1 MRLSS
6 QSVLVRDFHV
16 RMTPSFSKMEC
27 LAEPMSAYPF
37 DHLRELLERL
47 DILRNN
53 DSFCDVTIAVK
64 DKEFKAHRAVLAAAS
79 PFFLALLTSD
89 MKERNEQLI
98 KVDLEEATE
107 SVVEDTLKYLY
118 TGNVTIIEERAHNL
132 LATANYLLLPGLK
145 TMVSDFLEDRVT
157 TQNCVFNYYFAD
169 KYECVEL
176 KSKCCEVINSDFSV
190 VMETGDFLNLHVK
203 QVMEWVSS
211 DNVMVNAEEDV
222 FIGIVM
228 WVSHN
233 KSEREKHFPELL
245 HQVRLPFVSHDFL
258 LNELVNEELITE
270 NPEFCSNFVINA
282 MKSVLNPTDGEASW
296 QPRKCQETHTDGIF
310 VCGGKKALCYF
321 PLEGHWYKLVDTL
334 FEHDNPCLVQH
345 KSKVYIFDSKVHKV
359 GESRV
364 VEYYEDNSALGTTQ
378 RAKISLRSGSYTV
391 LNGKLYAISLSFNI
405 IEIYKYNTETND
417 WDEMK
422 SLRSLQK
429 YPCVVN
435 DQQFLYV
442 ISGRESNITVRFDS
456 GQNNWKKLA
465 AVNEERYNAF
475 GAAMNDKIYIAGGRS
490 SSNYKALSSCE
501 VYNTATNEWQL
512 MPSLNVPRYSASM
525 VCFAGQLYVLGGIEI
540 TQRGVHKRAL
550 GVEMFDFERNQWTQK
565 SAIPVE
571 SFEREDEKKKD
582 KIFQACVA
590 RICKRVINKL
600 GPLDI
605 NPIQSHVVAR
615 HSVGKAM

>member
-1 MRLSS
+1 
-6 QSVLVRDFHV
+6 
-16 RMTPSFSKMEC
+16 MEC

-37 DHLRELLERL
+37 EHLEELLERL

-107 SVVEDTLKYLY
+107 SVMEDALKYLY
-118 TGNVTIIEERAHNL
+118 TGNVTIIEERAHKL
-132 LATANYLLLPGLK
+132 LATANYLLLPRLK
-145 TMVSDFLEDRVT
+145 TMVSDFLEGRVT

-176 KSKCCEVINSDFSV
+176 KAKCCEVIKADFSV
-190 VMETGDFLNLHVK
+190 VMETGDFLNLDVK
-203 QVMEWVSS
+203 QVLEWVSS
-211 DNVMVNAEEDV
+211 DDVIVNAEEDV
-222 FIGIVM
+222 FSGIVM

-282 MKSVLNPTDGEASW
+282 MKSVLNPTDGESSQ
-296 QPRKCQETHTDGIF
+296 QPRKCQEKHTAGIF
-310 VCGGKKALCYF
+310 ICGGKKALCYF
-321 PLEGHWYKLVDTL
+321 PLEGDWYKLVDTL

-345 KSKVYIFDSKVHKV
+345 KSKVYIFDSKVHMV
-359 GESRV
+359 GKSEV
-364 VEYYEDNSALGTTQ
+364 VEYYEDNNALGTIQPAT
-378 RAKISLRSGSYTV
+378 KKFFLSSGSDTVTV
-391 LNGKLYAISLSFNI
+391 LNGELYAISFCFTRDV
-405 IEIYKYNTETND
+405 IEIYKHNTETND

-429 YPCVVN
+429 YPCIVN

-465 AVNEERYNAF
+465 ALKEERFKAF
-475 GAAMNDKIYIAGGRS
+475 GAAMNGQIYIAGGLNS
-490 SSNYKALSSCE
+490 SSYKGLASCE
-501 VYNTATNEWQL
+501 VYNPPTNEWQL
-512 MPSLNVPRYSASM
+512 MPSLKVPRCNASM
-525 VCFAGQLYVLGGIEI
+525 VCFAGQLYVLGGTRI
-540 TQRGVHKRAL
+540 TQRGASMRAL
-550 GVEMFDFERNQWTQK
+550 GVEMFDSERYQWTEK
-565 SAIPVE
+565 SAIPVRRFE
-571 SFEREDEKKKD
+571 SEDEKKQNKA
-582 KIFQACVA
+582 FQACVS

-600 GPLDI
+600 EPLD
-605 NPIQSHVVAR
+605 PRS
-615 HSVGKAM
+615 K

>member
-1 MRLSS
+1 
-6 QSVLVRDFHV
+6 
-16 RMTPSFSKMEC
+16 MEC
-27 LAEPMSAYPF
+27 LAEPMSADPLE
-37 DHLRELLERL
+37 HLRELVERL

-107 SVVEDTLKYLY
+107 SVMEDALKYLY

-132 LATANYLLLPGLK
+132 LASANYLLLLGLK
-145 TMVSDFLEDRVT
+145 TMVSDFLEERVT

-176 KSKCCEVINSDFSV
+176 KAKCCEVINSDFSV
-190 VMETGDFLNLHVK
+190 VMETGDFLNLDVK
-203 QVMEWVSS
+203 QVLEWVSS
-211 DNVMVNAEEDV
+211 DDVIVNAEEDI
-222 FIGIVM
+222 FKGIVM

-233 KSEREKHFPELL
+233 KSEREKLFPELL

-282 MKSVLNPTDGEASW
+282 MKSVLNPPGGKASW
-296 QPRKCQETHTDGIF
+296 QARKCQETHTDGIF
-310 VCGGKKALCYF
+310 ICGGKKALCYF
-321 PLEGHWYKLVDTL
+321 PLEDDWYKLVDTL

-359 GESRV
+359 GKSEV
-364 VEYYEDNSALGTTQ
+364 VEYYEDNNALGTIQAAT
-378 RAKISLRSGSYTV
+378 KIFFLSSGSDTVTV
-391 LNGKLYAISLSFNI
+391 LNGELYAISFCFTRDV
-405 IEIYKYNTETND
+405 IEIYKHNTETND

-422 SLRSLQK
+422 SLRSLQQW
-429 YPCVVN
+429 PCVVN

-442 ISGRESNITVRFDS
+442 ISGSESNITVRFDS

-465 AVNEERYNAF
+465 AVNEERFNAF
-475 GAAMNDKIYIAGGRS
+475 GAAMNDKIYIAGGQS
-490 SSNYKALSSCE
+490 SSNYKGLTSCE
-501 VYNTATNEWQL
+501 VYNPPTNEWQL
-512 MPSLNVPRYSASM
+512 MPSLKVPRYNASM
-525 VCFAGQLYVLGGIEI
+525 VCFAGQLYVLGGTRI
-540 TQRGVHKRAL
+540 TQRGASMRAL
-550 GVEMFDFERNQWTQK
+550 GVEMFDSERYQWTEK
-565 SAIPVE
+565 SAIPVGRFE
-571 SFEREDEKKKD
+571 SEDEKKQNKA
-582 KIFQACVA
+582 FQACVA

-600 GPLDI
+600 EPL
-605 NPIQSHVVAR
+605 NPR
-615 HSVGKAM
+615 PK

>member
-1 MRLSS
+1 
-6 QSVLVRDFHV
+6 
-16 RMTPSFSKMEC
+16 MEC
-27 LAEPMSAYPF
+27 LAEPMSADPF
-37 DHLRELLERL
+37 EHLRELLERL

-64 DKEFKAHRAVLAAAS
+64 DKEFKAHRAVLAATS
-79 PFFLALLTSD
+79 PFFLALLKSD

-107 SVVEDTLKYLY
+107 SVVEDALKYLY

-145 TMVSDFLEDRVT
+145 TMVSDFLEERVT

-176 KSKCCEVINSDFSV
+176 KAKCCEVINSDFSV
-190 VMETGDFLNLHVK
+190 VMETGDFLNLDVK

-211 DNVMVNAEEDV
+211 DDVIVNAEEDI
-222 FIGIVM
+222 FSGIVT

-310 VCGGKKALCYF
+310 VCGGNKALCYF
-321 PLEGHWYKLVDTL
+321 PLEDDWYKLVDTL
-334 FEHDNPCLVQH
+334 FEHENPSLVQH

-378 RAKISLRSGSYTV
+378 QAKISLSSGSYTV
-391 LNGKLYAISLSFNI
+391 LNGELYVISLSFNI
-405 IEIYKYNTETND
+405 EIYKHNTETND
-417 WDEMK
+417 WDQMK
-422 SLRSLQK
+422 SFRSLQRN
-429 YPCVVN
+429 PCVVN
-435 DQQFLYV
+435 NQQFLYV

-465 AVNEERYNAF
+465 AVNEERFNAF
-475 GAAMNDKIYIAGGRS
+475 GAAMNDKVYIAGGLS
-490 SSNYKALSSCE
+490 SSNYEGLSSCE
-501 VYNTATNEWQL
+501 VYNPATNEWQL
-512 MPSLNVPRYSASM
+512 MPGLKVPRYSASM
-525 VCFAGQLYVLGGIEI
+525 VCFTGQLYVLGGTTI
-540 TQRGVHKRAL
+540 TQRSHVHVRAL

-571 SFEREDEKKKD
+571 SFENEDEKKKA
-582 KIFQACVA
+582 KKFQACVA

-600 GPLDI
+600 EPLDI
-605 NPIQSHVVAR
+605 NPRAKR
-615 HSVGKAM
+615 R

>member
-1 MRLSS
+1 
-6 QSVLVRDFHV
+6 
-16 RMTPSFSKMEC
+16 MEC
-27 LAEPMSAYPF
+27 LAEPMSADPF
-37 DHLRELLERL
+37 EHLRELLERL

-79 PFFLALLTSD
+79 PFFLALLKSD
-89 MKERNEQLI
+89 MRERNEQLI

-107 SVVEDTLKYLY
+107 SVVEDALKYLY

-157 TQNCVFNYYFAD
+157 TRNCVFNYYFAD

-176 KSKCCEVINSDFSV
+176 KAKCCEVINSDFSV
-190 VMETGDFLNLHVK
+190 VMETGDFLNLDVK
-203 QVMEWVSS
+203 QVLEWVSS
-211 DNVMVNAEEDV
+211 DDVIVNAEEDV
-222 FIGIVM
+222 FSGIVM

-258 LNELVNEELITE
+258 LNELVNEELVTE
-270 NPEFCSNFVINA
+270 NPQFCSNFVINA
-282 MKSVLNPTDGEASW
+282 MKSVLNPPGGEASW
-296 QPRKCQETHTDGIF
+296 QPRKCQETHTEGIF
-310 VCGGKKALCYF
+310 ICGGKKALCHF
-321 PLEGHWYKLVDTL
+321 PLEDDWYNLVDTL
-334 FEHDNPCLVQH
+334 FEHDNPSLVQH
-345 KSKVYIFDSKVHKV
+345 KSKVYICDSKVHKV

-378 RAKISLRSGSYTV
+378 RATISLSSGTYTV
-391 LNGKLYAISLSFNI
+391 LNGELYVISLSFNI
-405 IEIYKYNTETND
+405 IEIYKHNTETND
-417 WDEMK
+417 WDKMK
-422 SLRSLQK
+422 SFRSLQRN
-429 YPCVVN
+429 PCVVN

-465 AVNEERYNAF
+465 AVNEERFNAF
-475 GAAMNDKIYIAGGRS
+475 GAAMNDKIYIAGGQS
-490 SSNYKALSSCE
+490 SSAYRGLSSCE
-501 VYNTATNEWQL
+501 VYNPATNEWQL
-512 MPSLNVPRYSASM
+512 MPGLKVPRYSASM
-525 VCFAGQLYVLGGIEI
+525 VCFAGQLYVLGGTTV
-540 TQRGVHKRAL
+540 TQGGVYTQSTRAL
-550 GVEMFDFERNQWTQK
+550 GVETFDFERNQWTQI

-571 SFEREDEKKKD
+571 SFESEDEKRKEKK
-582 KIFQACVA
+582 FQGCVA

-600 GPLDI
+600 EPLDI
-605 NPIQSHVVAR
+605 NPK
-615 HSVGKAM
+615 GKCR

>member
-1 MRLSS
+1 
-6 QSVLVRDFHV
+6 
-16 RMTPSFSKMEC
+16 MEC
-27 LAEPMSAYPF
+27 LAEPMSADPF
-37 DHLRELLERL
+37 EHLRELLERL

-64 DKEFKAHRAVLAAAS
+64 DKEFKAHRAVLAATS
-79 PFFLALLTSD
+79 PFFLALLKSD

-107 SVVEDTLKYLY
+107 SVVEDALKYLY

-145 TMVSDFLEDRVT
+145 TMVSDFLEERVT

-176 KSKCCEVINSDFSV
+176 KAKCCEVINSDFSV
-190 VMETGDFLNLHVK
+190 VMETGDFLNLDVK

-211 DNVMVNAEEDV
+211 DDVIVNAEEDI
-222 FIGIVM
+222 FSGIVT

-310 VCGGKKALCYF
+310 VCGGNKALCYF
-321 PLEGHWYKLVDTL
+321 PLEDDWYKLVDTL
-334 FEHDNPCLVQH
+334 FEHENPSLVQH

-378 RAKISLRSGSYTV
+378 QAKISLSSGSYTV
-391 LNGKLYAISLSFNI
+391 LNGELYVISLSFNI
-405 IEIYKYNTETND
+405 EIYKHNTETND
-417 WDEMK
+417 WDQMK
-422 SLRSLQK
+422 SFRSLQRN
-429 YPCVVN
+429 PCVVN
-435 DQQFLYV
+435 NQQFLYV

-465 AVNEERYNAF
+465 AVNEERFNAF
-475 GAAMNDKIYIAGGRS
+475 GAAMNDKVYIAGGLS
-490 SSNYKALSSCE
+490 SSNYEGLSSCE
-501 VYNTATNEWQL
+501 VYNPATNEWQL
-512 MPSLNVPRYSASM
+512 MPGLKVPRYSASM
-525 VCFAGQLYVLGGIEI
+525 VCFTGQLYVLGGTTI
-540 TQRGVHKRAL
+540 TQRSHVHLRAL

-565 SAIPVE
+565 SAISVE
-571 SFEREDEKKKD
+571 SFENEDEKKKA
-582 KIFQACVA
+582 KKFQACVA

-600 GPLDI
+600 EPLDI
-605 NPIQSHVVAR
+605 NPRAKR
-615 HSVGKAM
+615 R

>member
-1 MRLSS
+1 
-6 QSVLVRDFHV
+6 
-16 RMTPSFSKMEC
+16 MEC
-27 LAEPMSAYPF
+27 LAEPMSADPF
-37 DHLRELLERL
+37 EHLRELLERL

-64 DKEFKAHRAVLAAAS
+64 DKEFKAHRAVLAATS
-79 PFFLALLTSD
+79 PFFLALLKSD

-107 SVVEDTLKYLY
+107 SVVEDALKYLY

-145 TMVSDFLEDRVT
+145 TMVSDFLEERVT

-176 KSKCCEVINSDFSV
+176 KAKCCEVINSDFSV
-190 VMETGDFLNLHVK
+190 VMETGDFLNLDVK

-211 DNVMVNAEEDV
+211 DDVIVNAEEDI
-222 FIGIVM
+222 FSGIVT

-321 PLEGHWYKLVDTL
+321 PLEDDWYKLVDTL
-334 FEHDNPCLVQH
+334 FEHDNPCLAQH
-345 KSKVYIFDSKVHKV
+345 KSKVYIFDSKVHMV
-359 GESRV
+359 GKSEV
-364 VEYYEDNSALGTTQ
+364 VEYYEDNNALGTIQPAT
-378 RAKISLRSGSYTV
+378 KKFFLSSGSNTVTV
-391 LNGKLYAISLSFNI
+391 LNGELYAISFCFTRDI
-405 IEIYKYNTETND
+405 IEIYKHNTETND

-429 YPCVVN
+429 CPCVVN

-442 ISGRESNITVRFDS
+442 ISGGESNITVRFDS

-501 VYNTATNEWQL
+501 VYNPATNEWQL
-512 MPSLNVPRYSASM
+512 MPSLNVPRLNASM
-525 VCFAGQLYVLGGIEI
+525 VCFAGQLYVLGG
-540 TQRGVHKRAL
+540 GHVHVRAL

-571 SFEREDEKKKD
+571 SFESEDEKRKEKK
-582 KIFQACVA
+582 FQACVA

-600 GPLDI
+600 EPLDI
-605 NPIQSHVVAR
+605 NPRAKR
-615 HSVGKAM
+615 R

>member
-1 MRLSS
+1 
-6 QSVLVRDFHV
+6 
-16 RMTPSFSKMEC
+16 MEC
-27 LAEPMSAYPF
+27 LAEPMSADPLE
-37 DHLRELLERL
+37 HLRELVERL

-79 PFFLALLTSD
+79 PFFLTLLTSN
-89 MKERNEQLI
+89 MKESNEQLI
-98 KVDLEEATE
+98 KVELEEATE
-107 SVVEDTLKYLY
+107 SVVEDALKYLY

-222 FIGIVM
+222 FSGIVM

-310 VCGGKKALCYF
+310 VCGGKKASCYF
-321 PLEGHWYKLVDTL
+321 PLEDDWYKLVDTL

-345 KSKVYIFDSKVHKV
+345 KSKVYIFDSKVHMV
-359 GESRV
+359 GKSEV
-364 VEYYEDNSALGTTQ
+364 VEYYEDNNALGTIQPAT
-378 RAKISLRSGSYTV
+378 KKFFLRSGSNTVTV
-391 LNGKLYAISLSFNI
+391 LNGELYAISFCFTRDV
-405 IEIYKYNTETND
+405 IEIYKHNTETND

-429 YPCVVN
+429 CPCVVN

-456 GQNNWKKLA
+456 GKNNWKKLA
-465 AVNEERYNAF
+465 AVNEERFNAF
-475 GAAMNDKIYIAGGRS
+475 GAAMNGKIYIAGGLS
-490 SSNYKALSSCE
+490 SSNYKGLTSCE
-501 VYNTATNEWQL
+501 VYNPPTNEWQL
-512 MPSLNVPRYSASM
+512 MPSLKVPRCNASM
-525 VCFAGQLYVLGGIEI
+525 VCFAGQLYVLGGTRI
-540 TQRGVHKRAL
+540 TQRGASMRAL
-550 GVEMFDFERNQWTQK
+550 GVEMFDSERYQWTEK
-565 SAIPVE
+565 SAIPVGRFE
-571 SFEREDEKKKD
+571 SEDEKKQNKA
-582 KIFQACVA
+582 FQACVA
-590 RICKRVINKL
+590 RICKRVMNKL
-600 GPLDI
+600 EPL
-605 NPIQSHVVAR
+605 NPR
-615 HSVGKAM
+615 PK

>member
-1 MRLSS
+1 
-6 QSVLVRDFHV
+6 
-16 RMTPSFSKMEC
+16 MEC
-27 LAEPMSAYPF
+27 LAEPMSADPF
-37 DHLRELLERL
+37 EHLRELLERL

-64 DKEFKAHRAVLAAAS
+64 DKEFKAHRAVLAATS
-79 PFFLALLTSD
+79 PFFLALLKSD

-98 KVDLEEATE
+98 KVDLDEATE
-107 SVVEDTLKYLY
+107 SVVEDALKYLY
-118 TGNVTIIEERAHNL
+118 TGNVTIIEEGAHNL

-145 TMVSDFLEDRVT
+145 TMVSDFLEERVT

-176 KSKCCEVINSDFSV
+176 KAKCCEVINSDFSV
-190 VMETGDFLNLHVK
+190 VMETGDFLNLDVK

-211 DNVMVNAEEDV
+211 DDVIVNAEEDI
-222 FIGIVM
+222 FSGIVT

-321 PLEGHWYKLVDTL
+321 PLEDDWYKLVDTL
-334 FEHDNPCLVQH
+334 FEHENPSLVQH

-378 RAKISLRSGSYTV
+378 QARISLSSGSYTV
-391 LNGKLYAISLSFNI
+391 LNGELYVISLSFNI
-405 IEIYKYNTETND
+405 EIYKHNTETND
-417 WDEMK
+417 WDQMK
-422 SLRSLQK
+422 SFRSLQRN
-429 YPCVVN
+429 PCVVN
-435 DQQFLYV
+435 NQQFLYV

-465 AVNEERYNAF
+465 AVNEERFNAF
-475 GAAMNDKIYIAGGRS
+475 GAAMNDKVYIAGGLS
-490 SSNYKALSSCE
+490 SSNYEGLSSCE
-501 VYNTATNEWQL
+501 VYNPATNEWQL
-512 MPSLNVPRYSASM
+512 MPGLKVPRYSASM
-525 VCFAGQLYVLGGIEI
+525 VCFTGQLYVLGGTTI
-540 TQRGVHKRAL
+540 TQRSHVHVRPL

-571 SFEREDEKKKD
+571 SFENEDEKKKA
-582 KIFQACVA
+582 KKFQACVA

-600 GPLDI
+600 EPLDI
-605 NPIQSHVVAR
+605 NPTAKR
-615 HSVGKAM
+615 R

>member
-1 MRLSS
+1 MSC
-6 QSVLVRDFHV
+6 
-16 RMTPSFSKMEC
+16 PGC

-37 DHLRELLERL
+37 HHLRELLERL

-89 MKERNEQLI
+89 MKESNEQLI

-107 SVVEDTLKYLY
+107 SVVEDALKYLY

-190 VMETGDFLNLHVK
+190 VMETGDFLNLDVK

-211 DNVMVNAEEDV
+211 DDVIVNAEEDV
-222 FIGIVM
+222 FSGIVM

-321 PLEGHWYKLVDTL
+321 PLEDDWYKLVDTL

-359 GESRV
+359 GESKV
-364 VEYYEDNSALGTTQ
+364 VEYYEDNGALGTTQ
-378 RAKISLRSGSYTV
+378 RAKISLSSGSYTV
-391 LNGKLYAISLSFNI
+391 LNGELYAISLSFDI
-405 IEIYKYNTETND
+405 IEIYKYNTETNN
-417 WDEMK
+417 WDKMK
-422 SLRSLQK
+422 SLSSLQK
-429 YPCVVN
+429 CPCVVN

-465 AVNEERYNAF
+465 AVNEERFNAF
-475 GAAMNDKIYIAGGRS
+475 GAAMNDKIYIAGGLS
-490 SSNYKALSSCE
+490 SSNYEGLSSCE
-501 VYNTATNEWQL
+501 VYNPATNEWQL
-512 MPSLNVPRYSASM
+512 MPGLKVPRYSASM
-525 VCFAGQLYVLGGIEI
+525 VCFAGQLYVLGGTTI
-540 TQRGVHKRAL
+540 TQRGVYTQSTRAL
-550 GVEMFDFERNQWTQK
+550 GVETFDFERNQWTHK

-571 SFEREDEKKKD
+571 SFESEDEKRKD

-600 GPLDI
+600 EPLDI
-605 NPIQSHVVAR
+605 NPK
-615 HSVGKAM
+615 GKCR

>member
-1 MRLSS
+1 
-6 QSVLVRDFHV
+6 
-16 RMTPSFSKMEC
+16 
-27 LAEPMSAYPF
+27 
-37 DHLRELLERL
+37 
-47 DILRNN
+47 
-53 DSFCDVTIAVK
+53 
-64 DKEFKAHRAVLAAAS
+64 
-79 PFFLALLTSD
+79 
-89 MKERNEQLI
+89 
-98 KVDLEEATE
+98 
-107 SVVEDTLKYLY
+107 
-118 TGNVTIIEERAHNL
+118 
-132 LATANYLLLPGLK
+132 
-145 TMVSDFLEDRVT
+145 MVSDFLEDRVT

-176 KSKCCEVINSDFSV
+176 KAKCCEVINSDFSV
-190 VMETGDFLNLHVK
+190 VMETGDFLNLDVK
-203 QVMEWVSS
+203 QVLEWVSS
-211 DNVMVNAEEDV
+211 DGVIVNAEEDV
-222 FIGIVM
+222 FSGIVM

-233 KSEREKHFPELL
+233 KSDREKHFPELL

-321 PLEGHWYKLVDTL
+321 PLEDDWYKLVDTL

-345 KSKVYIFDSKVHKV
+345 KSKLYIFDSKVHKV
-359 GESRV
+359 GESKV
-364 VEYYEDNSALGTTQ
+364 VEYYEDNGALGTTQ
-378 RAKISLRSGSYTV
+378 RAKISLYSGSYTV
-391 LNGKLYAISLSFNI
+391 LNGELYAVSLSFDI
-405 IEIYKYNTETND
+405 IEIYKYNTETNN
-417 WDEMK
+417 WDKMK
-422 SLRSLQK
+422 SLSSLQK
-429 YPCVVN
+429 CPCVVN

-475 GAAMNDKIYIAGGRS
+475 GAAMNDKIYIAGGLS

-501 VYNTATNEWQL
+501 VYNPATNEWQL
-512 MPSLNVPRYSASM
+512 MPSLNVPRLNASM
-525 VCFAGQLYVLGGIEI
+525 VCFAGQLYVLGGTTI
-540 TQRGVHKRAL
+540 TQRGHVHVRAL

-571 SFEREDEKKKD
+571 SLENEDEKKKA
-582 KIFQACVA
+582 KKFQACVA

-600 GPLDI
+600 EPLDI
-605 NPIQSHVVAR
+605 NPRV
-615 HSVGKAM
+615 KCK

>member
-16 RMTPSFSKMEC
+16 RMTASFSKMEC
-27 LAEPMSAYPF
+27 LAEPMSACPF

-64 DKEFKAHRAVLAAAS
+64 DEEFKAHRAVLAAAS
-79 PFFLALLTSD
+79 PLFLALLTSD
-89 MKERNEQLI
+89 MKEGNEQLI

-107 SVVEDTLKYLY
+107 SVMEDALKYLY

-176 KSKCCEVINSDFSV
+176 KAKCCEVINSDFSV
-190 VMETGDFLNLHVK
+190 VMETGDFLNLDVK
-203 QVMEWVSS
+203 QVLEWVSS
-211 DNVMVNAEEDV
+211 DDVIVNAEEDV
-222 FIGIVM
+222 FSGIVM

-270 NPEFCSNFVINA
+270 DLEFCSNFVINA
-282 MKSVLNPTDGEASW
+282 MKSVLNPTGREASW

-310 VCGGKKALCYF
+310 ICGGKKALCYST
-321 PLEGHWYKLVDTL
+321 LEDDWYKLVDTL
-334 FEHDNPCLVQH
+334 FEHDNPCPVQH

-364 VEYYEDNSALGTTQ
+364 VEYYEDNGALGTTPQ
-378 RAKISLRSGSYTV
+378 AEISLRSGTYTV
-391 LNGKLYAISLSFNI
+391 LNGELYVIFLNYDI
-405 IEIYKYNTETND
+405 IEICKHNTETND
-417 WDEMK
+417 WDKMK
-422 SLRSLQK
+422 SFRSLHRN
-429 YPCVVN
+429 PCVVN

-442 ISGRESNITVRFDS
+442 ISGRRSNITVRFDS
-456 GQNNWKKLA
+456 GQKKWKKLA
-465 AVNEERYNAF
+465 AVNEERFNAF
-475 GAAMNDKIYIAGGRS
+475 GAAMNDKIYIAGGQS
-490 SSNYKALSSCE
+490 SSAL
-501 VYNTATNEWQL
+501 L
-512 MPSLNVPRYSASM
+512 
-525 VCFAGQLYVLGGIEI
+525 
-540 TQRGVHKRAL
+540 
-550 GVEMFDFERNQWTQK
+550 
-565 SAIPVE
+565 
-571 SFEREDEKKKD
+571 
-582 KIFQACVA
+582 
-590 RICKRVINKL
+590 
-600 GPLDI
+600 
-605 NPIQSHVVAR
+605 
-615 HSVGKAM
+615 

>member
-16 RMTPSFSKMEC
+16 RMTASFSKMEC

-89 MKERNEQLI
+89 MKERKEQLI

-107 SVVEDTLKYLY
+107 SVVEDVLKYLY
-118 TGNVTIIEERAHNL
+118 TGYVTIIEERAHNS

-145 TMVSDFLEDRVT
+145 TIVSDFLEDRVT

-176 KSKCCEVINSDFSV
+176 KAKCCEVINSDFSV
-190 VMETGDFLNLHVK
+190 VMETGDFLNLDVK
-203 QVMEWVSS
+203 QVLEWVSS
-211 DNVMVNAEEDV
+211 DDVIVNAEEDV
-222 FIGIVM
+222 FSGIVM

-270 NPEFCSNFVINA
+270 DPEFCSNFVINA

-296 QPRKCQETHTDGIF
+296 QPRKCQETHTEGIF

-334 FEHDNPCLVQH
+334 FEHDNPCVVQH

-378 RAKISLRSGSYTV
+378 QAKISLSSGSYTV
-391 LNGKLYAISLSFNI
+391 LNGELYVISLSFNI
-405 IEIYKYNTETND
+405 EIYKHNTETND
-417 WDEMK
+417 WDQIK
-422 SLRSLQK
+422 SFRSLQRN
-429 YPCVVN
+429 PCVVN
-435 DQQFLYV
+435 NQQFLYV

-456 GQNNWKKLA
+456 GQNN
-465 AVNEERYNAF
+465 
-475 GAAMNDKIYIAGGRS
+475 
-490 SSNYKALSSCE
+490 
-501 VYNTATNEWQL
+501 
-512 MPSLNVPRYSASM
+512 
-525 VCFAGQLYVLGGIEI
+525 
-540 TQRGVHKRAL
+540 
-550 GVEMFDFERNQWTQK
+550 
-565 SAIPVE
+565 
-571 SFEREDEKKKD
+571 
-582 KIFQACVA
+582 
-590 RICKRVINKL
+590 
-600 GPLDI
+600 
-605 NPIQSHVVAR
+605 
-615 HSVGKAM
+615 

>member
-1 MRLSS
+1 MELSS

-16 RMTPSFSKMEC
+16 RMTASFSKMEC
-27 LAEPMSAYPF
+27 LAEPMSACPF

-64 DKEFKAHRAVLAAAS
+64 DEEFKAHRAVLAAAS

-89 MKERNEQLI
+89 MKEGNEQLI

-107 SVVEDTLKYLY
+107 SVMEDALKYLY

-176 KSKCCEVINSDFSV
+176 KAKCCEVINSDFSV
-190 VMETGDFLNLHVK
+190 VMETGDFLNLDVK
-203 QVMEWVSS
+203 QVLEWVSS
-211 DNVMVNAEEDV
+211 DDVIVNAEEDV
-222 FIGIVM
+222 FSGIVM

-270 NPEFCSNFVINA
+270 DLEFCSNFVINA
-282 MKSVLNPTDGEASW
+282 MKSVLNPTGREASW

-310 VCGGKKALCYF
+310 ICGGKKALCYS
-321 PLEGHWYKLVDTL
+321 PLEDDWYKLVDTL
-334 FEHDNPCLVQH
+334 FEHDNPCPVQH
-345 KSKVYIFDSKVHKV
+345 KSKAYIFDSKVHKV

-364 VEYYEDNSALGTTQ
+364 VEYYEDNGALGTTPQ
-378 RAKISLRSGSYTV
+378 AEISLRSGTYTV
-391 LNGKLYAISLSFNI
+391 LNGELYVIFLSYDI
-405 IEIYKYNTETND
+405 IEIYKHNTETND
-417 WDEMK
+417 WDKMK
-422 SLRSLQK
+422 SFRSLHRN
-429 YPCVVN
+429 PCVVN

-442 ISGRESNITVRFDS
+442 ISGRRSNITVRFDS
-456 GQNNWKKLA
+456 GQKKWKKLA
-465 AVNEERYNAF
+465 AVNEERFNAF
-475 GAAMNDKIYIAGGRS
+475 GAAMNDKIYIAGGQS
-490 SSNYKALSSCE
+490 SSAYRGLSSCE
-501 VYNTATNEWQL
+501 VYNPATNEWQL
-512 MPSLNVPRYSASM
+512 MPGLKVPRSSASM
-525 VCFAGQLYVLGGIEI
+525 VCFAGQLYVLGGTTVTEGGVY
-540 TQRGVHKRAL
+540 TQSTRAL

-571 SFEREDEKKKD
+571 SFESEDEKRKEKK
-582 KIFQACVA
+582 FQACVA

-600 GPLDI
+600 EPLDT
-605 NPIQSHVVAR
+605 PIVKCR
-615 HSVGKAM
+615 

>member
-1 MRLSS
+1 MPGNEEGTRLSS

-16 RMTPSFSKMEC
+16 RMTASFSKMEC

-37 DHLRELLERL
+37 HHLRELLERL

-107 SVVEDTLKYLY
+107 SVVEDALKYLY

-176 KSKCCEVINSDFSV
+176 KAKCCEVINSDFSV
-190 VMETGDFLNLHVK
+190 VMETGDFLNLDVK
-203 QVMEWVSS
+203 QVLEWVSS
-211 DNVMVNAEEDV
+211 DGVIVNAEEDV
-222 FIGIVM
+222 FSGIVM

-282 MKSVLNPTDGEASW
+282 MKSVLNLTDGEASW

-321 PLEGHWYKLVDTL
+321 PLEGDWYKLVDTL
-334 FEHDNPCLVQH
+334 FEHDNPCPVQH

-391 LNGKLYAISLSFNI
+391 LNGELYAISLSFNI

-475 GAAMNDKIYIAGGRS
+475 GAAKNDKIYIAGGQS
-490 SSNYKALSSCE
+490 SSSYTCRRLSSCE
-501 VYNTATNEWQL
+501 VYNPATNEWQL

-550 GVEMFDFERNQWTQK
+550 GVEMFDFESNQWTQK

-571 SFEREDEKKKD
+571 SFESEDEKKKD

-605 NPIQSHVVAR
+605 NPRYKV
-615 HSVGKAM
+615 M

>member
-1 MRLSS
+1 
-6 QSVLVRDFHV
+6 
-16 RMTPSFSKMEC
+16 MEC
-27 LAEPMSAYPF
+27 LAEPVSADPSE
-37 DHLRELLERL
+37 HLRELLERL

-53 DSFCDVTIAVK
+53 ESFCDVTIAVK

-107 SVVEDTLKYLY
+107 SVVEDALKYLY

-132 LATANYLLLPGLK
+132 LASANYLLLPGLK

-176 KSKCCEVINSDFSV
+176 KAKCFSV
-190 VMETGDFLNLHVK
+190 VMETGDFLNLDVK
-203 QVMEWVSS
+203 QVLEWVSS
-211 DNVMVNAEEDV
+211 DDVIVNAEEDV
-222 FIGIVM
+222 FSGIVM

-282 MKSVLNPTDGEASW
+282 MKSVLSTTDGESSQ
-296 QPRKCQETHTDGIF
+296 QPRKCQEKHTAGIF
-310 VCGGKKALCYF
+310 ICGGKKALCYF
-321 PLEGHWYKLVDTL
+321 PLEGDWYKLVDTL

-364 VEYYEDNSALGTTQ
+364 VDYYEDNSALGTTQ
-378 RAKISLRSGSYTV
+378 RATISLSSGTYTV
-391 LNGKLYAISLSFNI
+391 LNGELYVISLSFNI
-405 IEIYKYNTETND
+405 IEIYKHNTETND
-417 WDEMK
+417 WDKMK
-422 SLRSLQK
+422 SFRSLQRN
-429 YPCVVN
+429 PCVVN

-465 AVNEERYNAF
+465 AVNEERFKAF
-475 GAAMNDKIYIAGGRS
+475 GAAMNGKIYIAGGFS
-490 SSNYKALSSCE
+490 SSNYKGLTSCE
-501 VYNTATNEWQL
+501 VYNPPTNEWQL
-512 MPSLNVPRYSASM
+512 MPSLKVPRYNASM
-525 VCFAGQLYVLGGIEI
+525 VCFAGQLYVLGGTRI
-540 TQRGVHKRAL
+540 TQRGASMRAL
-550 GVEMFDFERNQWTQK
+550 GVEMFDSERYQWTEK
-565 SAIPVE
+565 SAIPVGRFE
-571 SFEREDEKKKD
+571 SEDEKKQNKA
-582 KIFQACVA
+582 FQACVA

-600 GPLDI
+600 EPL
-605 NPIQSHVVAR
+605 NPR
-615 HSVGKAM
+615 PK